1 MGREMKELA
10 WHIEWRDPNTL
21 IPYEN
26 NAKLHDGKNISN
38 IAASIRKG
46 GWQQPIVI
54 TKSGIIVIGHGRR
67 LAAIELGCKC
77 PCKVIE
83 EDLTNEE
90 IRELRVADNLTH
102 DNKYEW
108 DTLFAELNDMELDFG
123 DFDFG
128 FGSDFD
134 QQAWDKSTSGDDDA
148 PSDGAVADLPDMGDE
163 GFKEYQEPLSEDE
176 LRQYSENAD
185 QFLMKRRV
193 IITYK
198 PEQEDEIKRLLGI
211 VDDEIRVVYDLDA
224 LLGADAE

>member
-1 MGREMKELA
+1 MGREMNELQ

-83 EDLTNEE
+83 ADLTPEE
-90 IRELRVADNLTH
+90 IRELRVSDNLTH
-102 DNKYEW
+102 DNNYDW
-108 DTLFAELNDMELDFG
+108 NSLFAELNDMELDFS

-128 FGSDFD
+128 LDFGNDE
-134 QQAWDKSTSGDDDA
+134 SGAEEPQPEDA
-148 PSDGAVADLPDMGDE
+148 DAERVTDLPDMGDD
-163 GFKEYQEPLSEDE
+163 GFEDYQEPLSREE
-176 LRQYSENAD
+176 LAQYSDNAD

-193 IITYK
+193 IITFK
-198 PEQEDEIKRLLGI
+198 PEQEEEIKRLLGI
-211 VDDEIRVVYDLDA
+211 TEDKMRVVYDLDE
-224 LLGADAE
+224 LLGVTAE

>member
-1 MGREMKELA
+1 MGREMNELQ

-26 NAKLHDGKNISN
+26 NAKQHDGKNISN
-38 IAASIRKG
+38 IAASIKKG

-83 EDLTNEE
+83 ADLTPEE

-102 DNKYEW
+102 DNKYDWEQ
-108 DTLFAELNDMELDFG
+108 LFSELSDMELDFS
-123 DFDFG
+123 DFDFDLG
-128 FGSDFD
+128 EDYAMEEPDAPASR
-134 QQAWDKSTSGDDDA
+134 DDA
-148 PSDGAVADLPDMGDE
+148 PVSDLPDMGDDGYE
-163 GFKEYQEPLSEDE
+163 EYQEPLSDE
-176 LRQYSENAD
+176 ELAQYSDNAE
-185 QFLMKRRV
+185 QFLLKRRV

-198 PEQEDEIKRLLGI
+198 PEQEEEVRRMLGI
-211 VDDEIRVVYDLDA
+211 TEEKVRVVYDLDE
-224 LLGADAE
+224 LLGVTAE

>member
-1 MGREMKELA
+1 MGREMNELQ

-54 TKSGIIVIGHGRR
+54 TRSGIIVIGHGRR

-83 EDLTNEE
+83 ADLTPEE

-102 DNKYEW
+102 DNKYDW
-108 DTLFAELNDMELDFG
+108 NSLFSELNDMKLDFS

-128 FGSDFD
+128 LNF
-134 QQAWDKSTSGDDDA
+134 GDDYPVQGEPRPTEAD
-148 PSDGAVADLPDMGDE
+148 DEHVTDLPDMGDDGYE
-163 GFKEYQEPLSEDE
+163 EYQEPLTKEE
-176 LRQYSENAD
+176 LEEYSQNAD
-185 QFLMKRRV
+185 QMLIKRRV
-193 IITYK
+193 IITYL
-198 PEQEDEIKRLLGI
+198 PEREEDIKRLLGI
-211 VDDEIRVVYDLDA
+211 TDGNVRVVYDLDE
-224 LLGADAE
+224 LMGDDAE

>member
-1 MGREMKELA
+1 MGREMNELQ

-83 EDLTNEE
+83 ADLTPEE
-90 IRELRVADNLTH
+90 IRELRVSDNLTH
-102 DNKYEW
+102 DNNYDW
-108 DTLFAELNDMELDFG
+108 NSLFAELNDMELDFS

-128 FGSDFD
+128 LDFGNESPA
-134 QQAWDKSTSGDDDA
+134 QGDAQPTGADDEH
-148 PSDGAVADLPDMGDE
+148 VTDLPDMGDE
-163 GFKEYQEPLSEDE
+163 GFEDYQEPLSDE
-176 LRQYSENAD
+176 ELAEYTHHAEE
-185 QFLMKRRV
+185 FLAKKRV
-193 IITYK
+193 IITFK
-198 PEQEDEIKRLLGI
+198 PEQEEEIKRMLGI
-211 VDDEIRVVYDLDA
+211 TEDKMRVVYDLDE
-224 LLGADAE
+224 LMGADEE